1 MLNTLIAIVVTT
13 MELMKEP
20 VKEQSSEE
28 NVIRTLLVAIVTCG

>member
-28 NVIRTLLVAIVTCG
+28 NVIRTLVAIVTCG